1 VTGELMDAARQPD
14 QDDLEAIASG
24 ELHVLGLLPRAS
36 NSTFLAEVSS
46 RGRSVP
52 VVYKPRDGEAPLWD
66 FPEGT
71 LCRREVAA
79 FSLASA
85 LGWPNVPATVL
96 RGGPLGEGSVQRF
109 VEHDPRRHYFTMGS
123 AFADVLRAVAAFDVL
138 AGNGDRKAGHCLVAA
153 NGTVWSVDHGL
164 CFNERPIL
172 RTVIWDFA
180 GEAVPPPLLRDAERV
195 AGELRTGPLRDE
207 LIELLSAPEV
217 DAAAARADA
226 LVAAGRFPQP
236 GPGRSLPW
244 PAI

>member
-1 VTGELMDAARQPD
+1 MIPAPRPD
-14 QDDLEAIASG
+14 PDDLEVLASG
-24 ELHVLGLLPRAS
+24 ELRVLGLLPRAS
-36 NSTFLAEVSS
+36 NSTFLAEVW
-46 RGRSVP
+46 RGGHSVP

-79 FSLASA
+79 FAVA
-85 LGWPNVPATVL
+85 AVLGWPNVPATVL
-96 RGGPLGEGSVQRF
+96 RGGPMGEGSVQRF

-123 AFADVLRAVAAFDVL
+123 SFADALRAVAAFDVL

-153 NGTVWSVDHGL
+153 DGTVWSVDHGL
-164 CFNERPIL
+164 CFNERPLL
-172 RTVIWDFA
+172 RTVIWEFA
-180 GEAVPPPLLRDAERV
+180 GEPVPTSLLRDAARV
-195 AGELRTGPLRDE
+195 GEELRAGSLRDE
-207 LIELLSAPEV
+207 LLELLSAPEV

-226 LVAAGRFPQP
+226 LVRAGRFPQP